1 MKTNPFTYR
10 RGSMSK
16 SLSEFVAVFIIVTY
30 VQAFPLELALLELSF
45 KAEAL
50 SLLYWSLS

>member
-1 MKTNPFTYR
+1 
-10 RGSMSK
+10 MSK
-16 SLSEFVAVFIIVTY
+16 SLSEFVVVFIIVTY